1 MPEKEKVT
9 GSGIS
14 RRQFIKGAGI
24 VIGGTAVGTSVLLSA
39 CGGGETT
46 TVTRTNTTT
55 ATTTAT
61 QTVTTTVG
69 GGGTTQTVTT
79 TAAGSTAYVCPY
91 DSQQFDTLA
100 ALQAHLEAEHLGGT
114 GMAEGTVVLN
124 INGKARILQVEPEWS
139 LAFVLREKLGL
150 TGTKVGCDRGE
161 CGTCTV
167 LVDGVTM
174 YACMMFA
181 NECEG
186 MAITTIEGLA
196 DGATLHPVQQAFFDT
211 ATYQCGYCT
220 PGNIMSAVALLAK
233 NPNPTRS
240 EVKEALAGNLC
251 YCIDYTRIENT
262 ILAAAG
268 GS

>member
-61 QTVTTTVG
+61 QTVTTTAG
-69 GGGTTQTVTT
+69 GSTQTVTT

-91 DSQQFDTLA
+91 DSQQFSTLA
-100 ALQAHLEAEHLGGT
+100 ALQAHLEAEHLGS
-114 GMAEGTVVLN
+114 GMAEGTVTLN
-124 INGKARILQVEPEWS
+124 INGKARVIQVEPEWS

-167 LVDGVTM
+167 LVDGVAM

-196 DGATLHPVQQAFFDT
+196 DGATLHPVQQAFFDR
-211 ATYQCGYCT
+211 ACFQCGYCT
-220 PGNIMSAVALLAK
+220 PGNIMSAVALLDK

-251 YCIDYTRIENT
+251 YCVDYTRIVNT

>member
-1 MPEKEKVT
+1 
-9 GSGIS
+9 
-14 RRQFIKGAGI
+14 
-24 VIGGTAVGTSVLLSA
+24 
-39 CGGGETT
+39 
-46 TVTRTNTTT
+46 
-55 ATTTAT
+55 
-61 QTVTTTVG
+61 
-69 GGGTTQTVTT
+69 
-79 TAAGSTAYVCPY
+79 
-91 DSQQFDTLA
+91 
-100 ALQAHLEAEHLGGT
+100 
-114 GMAEGTVVLN
+114 
-124 INGKARILQVEPEWS
+124 
-139 LAFVLREKLGL
+139 
-150 TGTKVGCDRGE
+150 
-161 CGTCTV
+161 
-167 LVDGVTM
+167 
-174 YACMMFA
+174 MMFA

-220 PGNIMSAVALLAK
+220 PGNIMSTVALFAK

>member
-55 ATTTAT
+55 ATTT
-61 QTVTTTVG
+61 VT
-69 GGGTTQTVTT
+69 
-79 TAAGSTAYVCPY
+79 
-91 DSQQFDTLA
+91 
-100 ALQAHLEAEHLGGT
+100 
-114 GMAEGTVVLN
+114 LN
-124 INGKARILQVEPEWS
+124 INGKARVIQVEPEWS

-167 LVDGVTM
+167 LVDGVAM

-196 DGATLHPVQQAFFDT
+196 DGATLHPVQQAFFDR
-211 ATYQCGYCT
+211 ACFQCGYCT
-220 PGNIMSAVALLAK
+220 PGNIMSAVALLSK
-233 NPNPTRS
+233 NANPTRS

-251 YCIDYTRIENT
+251 YCVDYTRIVNT

>member
-46 TVTRTNTTT
+46 TVTKTNTTT
-55 ATTTAT
+55 ATTT

-79 TAAGSTAYVCPY
+79 TAAGATAYVCPY
-91 DSQQFDTLA
+91 DNQQFSTLA
-100 ALQAHLEAEHLGGT
+100 ALQAHLEAEHLGSGA
-114 GMAEGTVVLN
+114 AEGTVVLN
-124 INGKARILQVEPEWS
+124 INGKARIVEVEPEWS

-150 TGTKVGCDRGE
+150 IGTKVGCDRGE

-167 LVDGVTM
+167 LVDGVAM

-196 DGATLHPVQQAFFDT
+196 SGATLHPVQQAFFDR

-220 PGNIMSAVALLAK
+220 PGNILSAVALLDK

-251 YCIDYTRIENT
+251 YCVDYTRIVNT